1 MSRIFELRIPT
12 GISSQRQAGFPML
25 PSSCQPYDVHLY
37 LQGSERT
44 FEFMYTDYAEGLYRC
59 RACVLLPKRSDRSL
73 SFRLFLFWGARNK
86 GQGSIIFST
95 FDAVPVPMQFFRFIC
110 HYYILKG
117 FSFLF
122 FLQKWSFFCKSGQF
136 YSPVVFM
143 TMKKALS
150 APFRQS
156 FPYFL
161 KKCDLK

>member
-1 MSRIFELRIPT
+1 
-12 GISSQRQAGFPML
+12 ML
-25 PSSCQPYDVHLY
+25 PSSCQPYGVHLY

-44 FEFMYTDYAEGLYRC
+44 FESMYTDYADGLYRC
-59 RACVLLPKRSDRSL
+59 RACVFLPKHSGGSL

-86 GQGSIIFST
+86 GQGSIFFRR

-110 HYYILKG
+110 HYYILKS
-117 FSFLF
+117 FPFLF

-150 APFRQS
+150 APCRQS

-161 KKCDLK
+161 KKCGLK